1 MARGWESK
9 SVEEQIEAAEDRA
22 TQARAQKL
30 NDLDVA
36 AQKERESLELS
47 RTRVLADLASATN
60 PRYREILQKSLD
72 FLNEK
77 LAKKA
82 AAS

>member
-1 MARGWESK
+1 
-9 SVEEQIEAAEDRA
+9 
-22 TQARAQKL
+22 
-30 NDLDVA
+30 
-36 AQKERESLELS
+36 
-47 RTRVLADLASATN
+47 VLADLASATN